1 MGRRVEGAHVSNATN
16 SNIPNPGV
24 PFLDSTGRITQ
35 VWWAFLLAM
44 FQRTGGGTP
53 TPPVTQIDYTP
64 LIDAQAPYPFVAP
77 DPYSTALAPVAAPQF
92 MTDSP
97 PDAVAVPYIPPD
109 PIVPI
114 EDIFTSGTN
123 FTPGTT
129 TTLTLSKAYTSKA
142 AVLVHFDASFQGTD
156 QYSVSGNTIT
166 FTSPIPVGV
175 SKVYA
180 RG

>member
-1 MGRRVEGAHVSNATN
+1 MGRRVEVAHVSNATN

-35 VWWAFLLAM
+35 VWWAFLLAI
-44 FQRTGGGTP
+44 FQRTGGTGA
-53 TPPVTQIDYTP
+53 PPPDTQIDYTP
-64 LIDAQAPYPFVAP
+64 LIDAQAPYPLFPPAQDAPAAVAWQP
-77 DPYSTALAPVAAPQF
+77 SLADLAPEPVSVPVF
-92 MTDSP
+92 
-97 PDAVAVPYIPPD
+97 AVD
-109 PIVPI
+109 PV
-114 EDIFTSGTN
+114 EDIFTAGTN

-129 TTLTLSKAYTSKA
+129 TTLTLSKVYTSAA
-142 AVLVHFDASFQGTD
+142 AVLVHFDGTFQATD

-166 FTSPIPVGV
+166 FTSAIPVGV

>member
-1 MGRRVEGAHVSNATN
+1 MGGRVEGAHVSNATN

-24 PFLDSTGRITQ
+24 PFLDQSGRISQ

-44 FQRTGGGTP
+44 FQRTGGTGTP
-53 TPPVTQIDYTP
+53 PSDIQIDYTP
-64 LIDAQAPYPFVAP
+64 LIDAQAPYPLFSPSQDAPAAVAGQP
-77 DPYSTALAPVAAPQF
+77 SLVDLAPEPISVPVF
-92 MTDSP
+92 
-97 PDAVAVPYIPPD
+97 AVD
-109 PIVPI
+109 PV
-114 EDIFTSGTN
+114 EDIFTAGTN

-129 TTLTLSKAYTSKA
+129 TTLTLSKVYTSAA
-142 AVLVHFDASFQGTD
+142 AVLVHFDGSFQATD

-166 FTSPIPVGV
+166 FTSAIPVGV